1 MSYFMSL
8 STDISSDDVPGHS
21 IEWAPD
27 EDEPRDITDEIQ
39 LERFIRVLQTAQTL
53 ARDKEKAEVMK
64 RRKTYTKNAPRTK
77 RRWRKTR
84 EEYQA
89 AGGKLIT
96 NWFKRKEA
104 NAPVR
109 LQFIVLKNE

>member
-1 MSYFMSL
+1 MSL
-8 STDISSDDVPGHS
+8 RTDGSSDDVPEHS
-21 IEWAPD
+21 IEWTPDD
-27 EDEPRDITDEIQ
+27 EDEPGDLTDEIQ

-53 ARDKEKAEVMK
+53 ARDKEKAEVIK
-64 RRKTYTKNAPRTK
+64 RQKTYTKNAPRTK

-96 NWFKRKEA
+96 DWFKRREA
-104 NAPVR
+104 NSPVR
-109 LQFIVLKNE
+109 SQFIASKNE